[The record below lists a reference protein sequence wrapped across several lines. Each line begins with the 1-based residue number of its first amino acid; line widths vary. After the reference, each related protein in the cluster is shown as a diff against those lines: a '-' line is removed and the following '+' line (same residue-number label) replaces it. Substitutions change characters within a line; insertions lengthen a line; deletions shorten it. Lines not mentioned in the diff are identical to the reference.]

1 MKKIL
6 MMSACLLASTMAWA
20 QTEDVEIPVPQPGSG
35 SSFAIS
41 IGPKISGVMTT
52 MTQPDQSDLY
62 DGSGFGFSGGV
73 AAQIRFG
80 RATPESAGGTGLFG
94 LGLELKYK
102 QNQVKTIG
110 TDQDGKENAKL
121 QIDYFEVPVYAQ
133 IYPFA
138 KSTSM
143 GGLNS
148 LYIEVGASFAGTMS
162 RKPESLTVT
171 REDNSNVTYN
181 LDTDGSKLKGMDIRP
196 LVGLGYT
203 IPKTGLN
210 FNARYYL
217 GGSKL
222 AENFNSKMNSF
233 EFSLAWMFNTN
244 RSK

>member
-6 MMSACLLASTMAWA
+6 MMSALLLAGASAWA
-20 QTEDVEIPVPQPGSG
+20 QTEDVELAIPQPGSG

-41 IGPKISGVMTT
+41 VGPKIGGVMTT
-52 MTQPDQSDLY
+52 MTQPDECDLY
-62 DGSGFGFSGGV
+62 DGAGFGFSGGV

-80 RATPESAGGTGLFG
+80 RATPESAGGTGFFG

-102 QNQVKTIG
+102 QNHVKTFG
-110 TDQDGKENAKL
+110 TDQNGKENAKL
-121 QIDYFEVPVYAQ
+121 QVDYFEVPVYAQ
-133 IYPFA
+133 LYPFA
-138 KSTSM
+138 ASTSLS
-143 GGLNS
+143 GLNT

-171 REDNSNVTYN
+171 RENLSTVTYN
-181 LDTDGSKLKGMDIRP
+181 LDTDGSKLKGMDVRP

-203 IPKTGLN
+203 VPGTGLN

-217 GGSKL
+217 GTSKL